1 MNIDAILLAIAEK
14 RKWDA
19 VIENIQ
25 EKLLQINKETRE
37 LTATLDKSRRELKK
51 LKDII
56 QTAEIGHRD
65 LSGWEM
71 LKGVK

>member
-37 LTATLDKSRRELKK
+37 LTVTLDKSRRELKK

-56 QTAEIGHRD
+56 QTAEIGQRN